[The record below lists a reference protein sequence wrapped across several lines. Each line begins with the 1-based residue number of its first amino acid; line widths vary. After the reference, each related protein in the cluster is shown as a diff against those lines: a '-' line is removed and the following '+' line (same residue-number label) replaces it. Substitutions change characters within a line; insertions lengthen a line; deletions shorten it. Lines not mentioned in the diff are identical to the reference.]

1 MAEDT
6 PNPVMPP
13 EDPAKIMNRAM
24 PPEAMA
30 QSAPPLTEAAKDEG
44 ESV

>member
-13 EDPAKIMNRAM
+13 EDPAKIMNRVL
-24 PPEAMA
+24 PPEAIT
-30 QSAPPLTEAAKDEG
+30 QGEHSVSAPTED
-44 ESV
+44 V